1 MADSGAFDQ
10 ITDSLETLVPSIFN
24 FLSSNVLTFFKKYKY
39 QIKLLILF
47 LLAGRVFYRM
57 QFLNIKTET
66 VNLQYKF
73 IGQIINIV
81 FVFYLLFKNSIKKDI
96 KVAKKEITKDL
107 KKK

>member
-10 ITDSLETLVPSIFN
+10 ITDSLETLIPSLFN
-24 FLSSNVLTFFKKYKY
+24 FVSSNVIPFFKKYKY
-39 QIKLLILF
+39 HIKLLILL

-57 QFLNIKTET
+57 KVLNIKEET

-81 FVFYLLFKNSIKKDI
+81 IVFYLIFKNSIKKDI
-96 KVAKKEITKDL
+96 KTVEKEITKDL
-107 KKK
+107 KKI